1 MVKIG
6 VRGGRRNE
14 GGGDRVSR
22 VKEER
27 GRNKRRRGHLVEW
40 SN

>member
-22 VKEER
+22 VKE
-27 GRNKRRRGHLVEW
+27 GRARKE
-40 SN
+40 